1 MASAAP
7 NPAPVSSPVN
17 ELETR
22 ASINNC
28 GDSTFVNQS
37 SGGSPRV
44 EDCLRIAR
52 NIAGGGTWSVALIGH
67 HQLVEYGTCAFGVK
81 APFELGVSN
90 IRIGNQDI
98 IDVINDS
105 VRRFQWN
112 GRVGAKGEMKC
123 QSDPGGIWHKTDW
136 GIYHN

>member
-1 MASAAP
+1 MKITIALAALLAMASAAP

-52 NIAGGGTWSVALIGH
+52 NIAGGGTW
-67 HQLVEYGTCAFGVK
+67 
-81 APFELGVSN
+81 VS
-90 IRIGNQDI
+90 Q
-98 IDVINDS
+98 
-105 VRRFQWN
+105 
-112 GRVGAKGEMKC
+112 
-123 QSDPGGIWHKTDW
+123 T
-136 GIYHN
+136 